1 MTDIAVTLTVCN
13 LFGLTLAVLLAW
25 ASRHSYTTPEG
36 RARILSAITVGAFAF
51 TGLARRIDHPAIEQI
66 TLGTWI
72 VVITATAWKL
82 ADQRNRN
89 RDTNPRPTKEK

>member
-1 MTDIAVTLTVCN
+1 MSDMAVTLTACN
-13 LFGLTLAVLLAW
+13 LIGLILAILLAW
-25 ASRHSYTTPEG
+25 VSRHGYATPDG
-36 RARILSAITVGAFAF
+36 RARILSAVTVAAFAF

-82 ADQRNRN
+82 ADQRKRN